1 MAQTW
6 NFPMASTATLSDSRS
21 YINDSCASL
30 KSSFSGT
37 SPPSS
42 PVAGQVYFNTSTSA
56 FNTYSGS
63 SWYQIFTVN
72 GTWGGLLPRTAGSS
86 YPLSGDLYCGA
97 KQVKSV
103 ADPSASQDAVTLTY
117 LQTNYLAKAGGTMS
131 GVMVCGSNL
140 PTASAD
146 PGSAEQLARKAY
158 VDLHVEKG
166 GDTMT
171 GHLAF
176 TESKTVTGLPAP
188 TAADHAATKSY
199 VDAEFDPS
207 TGHTHS
213 AAEGDA
219 PKIEYT
225 NLLATGAT
233 KWEFLQTNPNDTV
246 VARQWGI
253 DSTVG
258 DQFCAQGTWVTV
270 ATVSITIGANELRAV
285 TMGFRIKEMQ
295 TFGWRIRRGTTTIA
309 ENPYELTAPYC
320 CTYGLSD
327 YDASG
332 GTVSYTLQIWGTD
345 GNLNTSHAWLQVI

>member
-1 MAQTW
+1 MGQTW

-30 KSSFSGT
+30 RSSFAGT
-37 SPPSS
+37 SAPGT
-42 PVAGQVYFNTSTSA
+42 PVAGQPYFNTDTYNMSFYYGSEWKVI
-56 FNTYSGS
+56 FNSEKTY
-63 SWYQIFTVN
+63 
-72 GTWGGLLPRTAGSS
+72 GGLLPLTATSS
-86 YPLSGDLYCGA
+86 YPLSGDLYLGG
-97 KQVKSV
+97 KQIKNL
-103 ADPSASQDAVTLTY
+103 ADPGASTDAVTLNWLTTY
-117 LQTNYLAKAGGTMS
+117 YLPLAGGTMS